1 MKKLIILLLILGLVS
16 TSVFASSY
24 KINASG
30 KVKNPGGNVQQ
41 PVKTQTNL
49 YNNYQAPK
57 YIAQKQAAANAVGT
71 IDIVMD
77 YSGSMLNWINAAKTY
92 MSVIVSQLPASTNIG
107 FRVFG
112 HDNGYNPYN
121 PVVGAVKEVVQSKKG
136 YKVKTGVSS
145 FLGRTS
151 SFCSATENMVK
162 VSPYNVPALQAG
174 MNRAQIGGS
183 TPLTNALYQAV
194 NQDFA
199 GFAKNFKKKII
210 LITDGGEN
218 CGGDPCSFA
227 KDLVSQRNDIIID
240 VVLVS
245 NNSKALK
252 CLSDTTGG
260 NFYNPVDVKSFVNV
274 IDNSV
279 NNITTPENIPET
291 EPVQQRY
298 EYVKD

>member
-77 YSGSMLNWINAAKTY
+77 YS
-92 MSVIVSQLPASTNIG
+92 STNIG